1 MSQPVDFH
9 KGLTEIGMD
18 SLMAVELRNQIQSEL
33 GVAVSMAKFLQG
45 PSSSQLAKGL
55 LDELLMADA
64 RPTPSL
70 FRIRPIAMPESNADS
85 IDVGWEEEVL

>member
-1 MSQPVDFH
+1 MSSLDSHRSISTLGF
-9 KGLTEIGMD
+9 D
-18 SLMAVELRNQIQSEL
+18 SLMAVELRNQIQTEL

-45 PSSSQLAKGL
+45 PSISQLAKGL